1 MRGSS
6 RLDRILLHVAKELG
20 AVKDQLGDSAKKLA
34 EAETKLAA
42 LRADVDGG
50 EAAKKKL
57 E

>member
-6 RLDRILLHVAKELG
+6 RLDRILVHVAKELG

-34 EAETKLAA
+34 EAETKLAT